1 MSINCCQNS
10 THPVH
15 LMQSGLNS
23 LSSPRCLSNA
33 ITSMAMDS
41 RDILAFTGYG
51 QGSLVVALHTLQS
64 SQLPPI
70 IPIGR
75 GRPELS
81 AKSSSARIEGRGA
94 SGP

>member
-1 MSINCCQNS
+1 
-10 THPVH
+10 
-15 LMQSGLNS
+15 
-23 LSSPRCLSNA
+23 
-33 ITSMAMDS
+33 
-41 RDILAFTGYG
+41 
-51 QGSLVVALHTLQS
+51 VALHTLQS